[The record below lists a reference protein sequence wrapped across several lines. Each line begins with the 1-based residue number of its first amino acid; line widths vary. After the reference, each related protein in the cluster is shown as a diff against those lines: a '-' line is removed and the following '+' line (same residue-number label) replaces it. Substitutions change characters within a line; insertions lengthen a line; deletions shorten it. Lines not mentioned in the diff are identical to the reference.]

1 MIRKILYGV
10 VVVLLLVVIGLVA
23 LISSLDSRVIN
34 AIEENLSSLTGTRVT
49 VDDVDISIFSG
60 KGELTGLRVFNPQG
74 FSAEPALSLG
84 RFEFEIDME
93 ALSMRVI
100 PVNLIRGDG
109 TEIRVEKNPEGRIN
123 IEALYQNLKRSME
136 QGASDTGEPS
146 GNEFN
151 LKIAEFV
158 LGEGSVTLY
167 GFGNVSQEIKTPAIT
182 LEDIGGAS
190 GAPLRVVGNEILS
203 GILSGIIRHTLRSGI
218 QQWIENNTSM
228 PESVKDLINKGLGS
242 IR

>member
-123 IEALYQNLKRSME
+123 IESLYQNLKRSME
-136 QGASDTGEPS
+136 QGASDTG
-146 GNEFN
+146 N
-151 LKIAEFV
+151 
-158 LGEGSVTLY
+158 
-167 GFGNVSQEIKTPAIT
+167 
-182 LEDIGGAS
+182 
-190 GAPLRVVGNEILS
+190 
-203 GILSGIIRHTLRSGI
+203 H
-218 QQWIENNTSM
+218 
-228 PESVKDLINKGLGS
+228 PEMNS
-242 IR
+242 I